1 MYQMF
6 KILSSTPVFIYLC
19 FLENKLNLA
28 DQQKLQQKIVTLESN
43 LKTYTETTEKKESG
57 KV

>member
-1 MYQMF
+1 MQISFY
-6 KILSSTPVFIYLC
+6 TPVIIYLC
-19 FLENKLNLA
+19 FLENQLNLA

-43 LKTYTETTEKKESG
+43 LKTNTENIEKKESG